1 MRNTDEWPFIDDRTI
16 ELLRDT
22 YRITDDSLSSN
33 DWDRA
38 FLCGQRSVVD
48 KLESIRKIQEKKR

>member
-1 MRNTDEWPFIDDRTI
+1 MRNVDEWPYIDDRTI
-16 ELLRDT
+16 ELLRDS
-22 YRITDDSLSSN
+22 YKITDGSLSLS

-48 KLESIRKIQEKKR
+48 KLESIRKLQEKKR